1 MTYFYWTMAVLTI
14 STFIPS
20 AFFVVLF
27 AATGEEGCMRRA
39 RTLWEFAKLC
49 GLVGFNVGIWG
60 DVVVAIVTGAGSPS
74 EGFGRAPQ
82 HPASL

>member
-39 RTLWEFAKLC
+39 KTLWRFAKLF
-49 GLVGFNVGIWG
+49 GLLGFNVGIWG
-60 DVVVAIVTGAGSPS
+60 HVVVALWQMI
-74 EGFGRAPQ
+74 F
-82 HPASL
+82 